1 VAQAAGGIARTAERV
16 QARIRF
22 GGNPGRIAN
31 VGVLYAVLILI
42 AVFFLMPLIW
52 MVSTS
57 LKNEAGV
64 FTDPGVVPR
73 NPTLENFQ
81 YLLTSG
87 SDTPVFRWLLN
98 SAIVSVVGTAMTVL
112 LTSLSAYAFARM
124 EFPGKSVLFWLM
136 IATLLLPSVM
146 FLVPQFVVINMIGL
160 FNSYPAFILPGLG
173 GVFGVFFMRQF
184 FMGIPREMEEAAFMD
199 GAGRLRIFWT
209 IVLPLCGP
217 AIATLAVISFL
228 AYWNDYL
235 WPLIVCQGA
244 GCTLPPG
251 LRNLQGEYVTRYGLI
266 MAGAVLSSLPVLAFY
281 LLVQRWIIQSVA
293 TAGIKG

>member
-1 VAQAAGGIARTAERV
+1 MAQAVRGLGRTDAATRPTALVGRNPRLVLGRVVIYVVLVGIA
-16 QARIRF
+16 I
-22 GGNPGRIAN
+22 
-31 VGVLYAVLILI
+31 
-42 AVFFLMPLIW
+42 FFVMPLVW

-57 LKNEAGV
+57 LKSESAV
-64 FTDPGVVPR
+64 FTDPGIIPSQ
-73 NPTLENFQ
+73 PTLENFQ
-81 YLLTSG
+81 YLLTSS

-98 SAIVSVVGTAMTVL
+98 SAVVSTVGTALTVL

-124 EFPGKSVLFWLM
+124 DFPGKSALFWLM

-146 FLVPQFVVINMIGL
+146 FLVPQFVIINLIGV

-184 FMGIPREMEEAAFMD
+184 FTNIPREMEEAAFID
-199 GAGRLRIFWT
+199 GAGRFRIFWT
-209 IVLPLCGP
+209 VVLPLCGP
-217 AIATLAVISFL
+217 ALATLAVISFL

-235 WPLIVCQGA
+235 WPLIVCQGS

-251 LRNLQGEYVTRYGLI
+251 LRNLQGEFVTRYGLI
-266 MAGAVLSSLPVLAFY
+266 MAGAVLSSIPVLAVY

-293 TAGIKG
+293 SAGIKG

>member
-1 VAQAAGGIARTAERV
+1 LAQAVRGIARTAERI
-16 QARIRF
+16 QARTRT
-22 GGNPGRIAN
+22 GRNPGRITNLVA
-31 VGVLYAVLILI
+31 LYAVLILI
-42 AVFFLMPLIW
+42 AVFFLMPLVW

-57 LKNEAGV
+57 LKTEAGV
-64 FTDPGVVPR
+64 FTDPGVIPR

-98 SAIVSVVGTAMTVL
+98 SAIVSVIGTALTVL

-124 EFPGKSVLFWLM
+124 EFPGKSALFWLM

-184 FMGIPREMEEAAFMD
+184 FMSIPREMEEAAFID
-199 GAGRLRIFWT
+199 GAGRLRIFRT

-235 WPLIVCQGA
+235 WPLIVCQGP

-266 MAGAVLSSLPVLAFY
+266 MAGAVLSSIPVLAFY
-281 LLVQRWIIQSVA
+281 LVVQRWIIQSVA
-293 TAGIKG
+293 SAGVKG